1 MEGGHDVPIR
11 KIISRYTKSII
22 NCEAIASLV
31 DRLYVYD
38 NSVND
43 RDAQI
48 LFRLTNGKLEKMYV
62 DELPAWAQNIIPDQ

>member
-1 MEGGHDVPIR
+1 M
-11 KIISRYTKSII
+11 
-22 NCEAIASLV
+22 V

-48 LFRLTNGKLEKMYV
+48 QFRLTNGVIEKMYV
-62 DELPAWAQNIIPDQ
+62 EELPEWAKNIIP

>member
-1 MEGGHDVPIR
+1 M
-11 KIISRYTKSII
+11 
-22 NCEAIASLV
+22 V

-48 LFRLTNGKLEKMYV
+48 QFRLTNGKLEKMYV